1 MVYKDGMIPF
11 ELSQEDLTLVC
22 AALEAVSPTGGGSPQ
37 FHLIGRLR
45 LMAFPTKVGGKGT
58 DPSDDV
64 YHKKVGHL
72 QLQAHQEYLEVFE
85 LKTVPRDKPATM
97 IDITSPEYPVEVA
110 IRYDGEVLW
119 VNVDGKC
126 VLRICQIP
134 ALILDDNRNAQTIR
148 RNLRKLDNLAKQ
160 GEPI

>member
-1 MVYKDGMIPF
+1 MVYKDGMIPL
-11 ELSQEDLTLVC
+11 ELDQEELTLVC
-22 AALEAVSPTGGGSPQ
+22 AALEAVSPTGGGSTQ

-45 LMAFPTKVGGKGT
+45 LMAFPVKVAGKGT
-58 DPSDDV
+58 DPSDDA

-72 QLQAHQEYLEVFE
+72 QRMAHLEYLEVFQ
-85 LKTVPRDKPATM
+85 LKVVPRDEFASIEVSK
-97 IDITSPEYPVEVA
+97 PEYPVEIA

-134 ALILDDNRNAQTIR
+134 ALILDDNRDAKTIR
-148 RNLRKLDNLAKQ
+148 GNLRKLDNLAIK